1 MSTIELKEFLKAKI
15 DEIEN
20 DSFLHEINAIFKNKS
35 IDLRLYNYELQQSE
49 MDIEIGKVFP
59 HNNVLEKIKEWKK
72 R

>member
-15 DEIEN
+15 DEIDNE
-20 DSFLHEINAIFKNKS
+20 SFLNEINAIFKNKS

>member
-15 DEIEN
+15 DEIDNE
-20 DSFLHEINAIFKNKS
+20 SFLQEINAIFKNKS
-35 IDLRLYNYELQQSE
+35 IDLSLYNYELQQSE

>member
-15 DEIEN
+15 DEINNEF
-20 DSFLHEINAIFKNKS
+20 FLHEINAIFKNKS

>member
-49 MDIEIGKVFP
+49 LDIEIGKVFP

>member
-15 DEIEN
+15 DEIDNE
-20 DSFLHEINAIFKNKS
+20 SFLYEINAIFKNKS

>member
-20 DSFLHEINAIFKNKS
+20 DSFLEEINAIFKNKS
-35 IDLRLYNYELQQSE
+35 VDLSLYNYELQQSE
-49 MDIEIGKVFP
+49 LDIEFNRVIP
-59 HNNVLEKIKEWKK
+59 HNGVLDKITEWKK